1 MSKKS
6 YRILFGYNRKC
17 SVRKDVLRNF
27 AKFTRKHL
35 WQSLFFNLFYRT
47 PLDDCFCKQYFPF
60 QRFIL
65 YKYHFLIGY
74 RIKISKKPSIYW
86 EWNISGKECHS
97 LSNLKVTKVSENN
110 KFEPWADQ
118 PVLPQNVTVNLSYWV
133 KYIPLFFSCFK
144 KYLYMKIINKETH
157 LTRLYRKRHA
167 NWPYI
172 QTFHISYI
180 TFQTFYRDLNEM
192 LLKLVWIQQSEAK
205 SQLSQKLND
214 RINSPFMLYTRI
226 FSRLSG

>member
-1 MSKKS
+1 MFLEISQNS
-6 YRILFGYNRKC
+6 LENTCDRVSFLTF
-17 SVRKDVLRNF
+17 
-27 AKFTRKHL
+27 FTEHL
-35 WQSLFFNLFYRT
+35 WTIASVNSISLSKDLFCINTTSWLVTEY
-47 PLDDCFCKQYFPF
+47 Q
-60 QRFIL
+60 
-65 YKYHFLIGY
+65 
-74 RIKISKKPSIYW
+74 KISKKPSIYW